1 MEYSDSISALL
12 TFGISLSKAYPQDF
26 PTPPFTLYASDFFV
40 IGFNVCAARCVIDR
54 LLRI

>member
-26 PTPPFTLYASDFFV
+26 STPPFTLYASDFFV